1 MIAFLGAMARAAGS
15 RAHVYTSPHLVS
27 FHERIALD
35 GMHID
40 DDSLLALLEEC
51 ETANAG
57 APITFFEITTAA
69 AFLAFARAP
78 ADLALIEVGLGG
90 RFDATNVIAHPG
102 LTAITPVAMDHMHY
116 LGDTL
121 AKIAFE
127 KAGILKPGVPA
138 VIGRQEPEA
147 LAVIEARAAELA
159 APLTIAGREFGPWTG
174 AAPSLAG
181 AHQRDNAAQAAACA
195 RALGIPESAIAAGV
209 ATASW
214 PGRFQ
219 RLTAGKLAGRLAPG
233 WELWLDGGHNP
244 GAARA
249 IAAML
254 AEWRDRPVHLV
265 YGMLNT
271 RAPADFL
278 APLAPFVAG
287 IGTVTIPGEAN
298 AIPANDLAEAA
309 TKLGITA
316 APHLSLAAALDA
328 VPRHGTGRV
337 LVCGSLYLV
346 GAALAENG

>member
-1 MIAFLGAMARAAGS
+1 MRT
-15 RAHVYTSPHLVS
+15 HVYTSPHLVS
-27 FHERIALD
+27 FRERIALD
-35 GMHID
+35 GNHID
-40 DDSLLALLEEC
+40 DEALLALLEEC
-51 ETANAG
+51 EAVNGG

-78 ADLALIEVGLGG
+78 AELALIEVGLGG
-90 RFDATNVIAHPG
+90 QFDATNVIARPS
-102 LTAITPVAMDHMHY
+102 LTAIAPVAMDHMHY

-127 KAGILKPGVPA
+127 KAGILKAHVPA
-138 VIGRQEPEA
+138 VIGRQEAEA

-159 APLTIAGREFGPWTG
+159 VPLTIAGRDYDSWTG

-195 RALGIPESAIAAGV
+195 RKLGIPEDAIAAGV
-209 ATASW
+209 ASAIW
-214 PGRFQ
+214 PGRMQ
-219 RLTAGKLAGRLAPG
+219 RLATGRLAARLAPG

-244 GAARA
+244 AAARA

-265 YGMLNT
+265 FGMLNT
-271 RAPADFL
+271 RASAEFL
-278 APLAPFVAG
+278 APLAPFAAGLGAVA
-287 IGTVTIPGEAN
+287 IPGEAN
-298 AIPANDLAEAA
+298 AIPAADLAQTAQR
-309 TKLGITA
+309 LGISA
-316 APHLSLAAALDA
+316 APHPSLAAALEA
-328 VPRHGTGRV
+328 IPRDGTGRV